1 MLSGKN
7 WKNYQT
13 GDAMRGCWV
22 VGACCILI
30 AFASAGCGGR
40 SQGGKQAGPPAG
52 NHPAPT
58 ETVFLLAAA
67 STQEPIETIV
77 TNYQQSNPSVAIRC
91 SFAGS
96 STLAEQIAA
105 GVDADLFLSANE
117 PWAQHLADQGL
128 VADRTALLRNRL
140 VLIVPVE
147 SDVVITK
154 PEDMLKDSV
163 RHLAMADPESVPAGI
178 YGRQALEKLNIWGGV
193 QNKVV
198 AGADVRQAL
207 SYVETGAAEAGIVY
221 ATDAIISDKVKT
233 AFPFALDLTEPVVYP
248 LVLLKASSDK
258 PAAEAFYK
266 HLQSGEALGIF
277 RQQGFGVV
285 ERTPDL
291 PEDGLPGRP

>member
-1 MLSGKN
+1 
-7 WKNYQT
+7 
-13 GDAMRGCWV
+13 MRGCWM
-22 VGACCILI
+22 VGACCVL
-30 AFASAGCGGR
+30 FASASTGCGGR
-40 SQGGKQAGPPAG
+40 SQDGKQAGPPADEK
-52 NHPAPT
+52 PAPP

-77 TNYQQSNPSVAIRC
+77 TNYQRSNPSVAIRC

-96 STLAEQIAA
+96 SILAQQIDSGA
-105 GVDADLFLSANE
+105 DADLFLSANE
-117 PWAQHLADQGL
+117 PWAQHLADEGL
-128 VADRTALLRNRL
+128 VAERTALLRNRL

-154 PEDMLKDSV
+154 PEDLLKDAV
-163 RHLAMADPESVPAGI
+163 RHLAMADPDAVPAGI
-178 YGRQALEKLNIWGGV
+178 YGRQALEKLNLWGGV
-193 QNKVV
+193 QDKVV
-198 AGADVRQAL
+198 AGSDVRQAL

-221 ATDAIISDKVKT
+221 ATDAIISEKVKT

-248 LVLLKASSDK
+248 LVLLKSAADK

-285 ERTPDL
+285 ERKPDL
-291 PEDGLPGRP
+291 PEDSGPGRP